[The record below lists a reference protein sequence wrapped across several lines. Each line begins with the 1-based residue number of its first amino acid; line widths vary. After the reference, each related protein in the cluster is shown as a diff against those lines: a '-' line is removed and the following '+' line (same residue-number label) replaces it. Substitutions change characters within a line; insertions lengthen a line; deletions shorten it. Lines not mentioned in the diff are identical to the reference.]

1 MIFDDYRSGTVYFL
15 SIINITLNHPLLL
28 NKSRI
33 KDDRNNCYGLEI
45 GDLNERHGVLKC
57 FFTTDGS
64 PGDKTPR
71 SSILLTSGVL
81 SHIDC
86 TPRPYAVE

>member
-45 GDLNERHGVLKC
+45 GDLNDRLWRFKRTPWRFKM
-57 FFTTDGS
+57 FFYNGRIA
-64 PGDKTPR
+64 G
-71 SSILLTSGVL
+71 G
-81 SHIDC
+81 
-86 TPRPYAVE
+86 